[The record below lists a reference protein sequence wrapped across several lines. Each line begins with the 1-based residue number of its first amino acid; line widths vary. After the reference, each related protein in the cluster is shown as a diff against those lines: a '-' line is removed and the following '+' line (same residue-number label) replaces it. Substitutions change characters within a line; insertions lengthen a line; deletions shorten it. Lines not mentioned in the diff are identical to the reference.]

1 MKMNG
6 IKRLT
11 KDREKGKTNKAKQI
25 TNNKEAKRHMNNE

>member
-25 TNNKEAKRHMNNE
+25 TKSKKTYE